1 MTQAGAHFPWC
12 IKPEIII
19 YTLSPTTLD
28 ITRLLTSIFF
38 LIGSRIIIPRNSNII
53 IATNCEIIED
63 RAIEISTNTERRI
76 LDWTEDNTRLHIKSC
91 SSNLQLLK

>member
-1 MTQAGAHFPWC
+1 MPQAGAHLPWC
-12 IKPEIII
+12 IETEIII

-38 LIGSRIIIPRNSNII
+38 LIGSRIIISRNSNII

-63 RAIEISTNTERRI
+63 RTIKISTNTERRI
-76 LDWTEDNTRLHIKSC
+76 LNRTEDNTCLHIKSC
-91 SSNLQLLK
+91 TRNLQLFK